1 MRGDTI
7 LKASMG
13 LFILIFF
20 GYLFGPLI
28 IMSMT
33 AFNSSEFP
41 RVTPWDCFSTEWFG
55 VLARDEQLMTGLK
68 NSLIIGAGVVCLSVP
83 IGLAAA
89 IMLTQIHQ
97 KVRSFYYT
105 IIISPILMPG
115 VVLGISTLIFWD
127 RLGTMFDASYKS
139 VFYDG
144 MFLTIIGQSTFISAY
159 SMLVFISR
167 LQRFD
172 PALEEAALDLGATNV
187 QAFTKVLL
195 PFMRPAILSAA
206 VLAFLASF
214 ENYNTTVFT
223 VISDSTLTT
232 VLAGKVRYGINP
244 SISALAV
251 IIVAITLVGA
261 VVVEIRKRKQTAEER
276 ALKMEGTAKTRA
288 DKAGVLANP
297 TAIMIVLITIAGL
310 GTVWFISAHDSATC
324 KQELKLE
331 RELRTKIEGTPG
343 QFLQKQQQQEQQRQ
357 DAASESEA
365 APATAPSEGDESTK
379 PFSNIFD
386 PNNLQQQVNP
396 DSNEGTGQAE
406 EGESKPFGSIFDP
419 NNLQQQ
425 VNPE

>member
-1 MRGDTI
+1 
-7 LKASMG
+7 
-13 LFILIFF
+13 
-20 GYLFGPLI
+20 
-28 IMSMT
+28 
-33 AFNSSEFP
+33 
-41 RVTPWDCFSTEWFG
+41 
-55 VLARDEQLMTGLK
+55 
-68 NSLIIGAGVVCLSVP
+68 
-83 IGLAAA
+83 
-89 IMLTQIHQ
+89 MLTQIHQ